1 MNADKIRMRIYELKY
16 EREKYRVEQKKA
28 VEIQNFDEAIKY
40 RDLEN
45 SADNKL
51 QEIRKNV
58 MKLLNECAFNT
69 RNLLYYI
76 ELNEFLLELD
86 VVLHPL
92 DYHEL
97 NNEDYLRSKLNL
109 AWELRLNFINQMNEK
124 MKLEYSS
131 LINRR
136 AKFIHEEKH
145 KEAEYLYEE
154 LKGLLRLMKDF
165 NSK

>member
-1 MNADKIRMRIYELKY
+1 MNADTIRIRIYELKY
-16 EREKYRVEQKKA
+16 EREKYRVEKKKA
-28 VEIQNFDEAIKY
+28 VEIQNFDDAIKF

-58 MKLLNECAFNT
+58 IKLVNECAFNT
-69 RNLLYYI
+69 QNLLYYI

-86 VVLHPL
+86 TVLHPL
-92 DYHEL
+92 DFHEL
-97 NNEDYLRSKLNL
+97 KNEDYLKSKLNL
-109 AWELRLNFINQMNEK
+109 AWEMRENFINQMNEK
-124 MKLEYSS
+124 MRLEYCS
-131 LINRR
+131 LTNRR
-136 AKFIHEEKH
+136 AKFIYEEKH
-145 KEAEYLYEE
+145 KEAEYLYED